1 MIEDSM
7 LATLPQTTSHA
18 GMSYIILRTAM
29 WLLTQRVY
37 VTGPA
42 CRKLKMRFQE
52 SVQEESSIV
61 TLSFTSCRGVGT
73 LTAAGRNWRLKTR
86 VWTVIKKFFVNQ
98 KPLKTTVCLAACW
111 PLLPLFQALRAEM
124 FHSHCLPVH
133 FAATDLSQDF
143 TIEWRN
149 DPGSLWPIHLQN
161 TVESSAQWTLE
172 LWWPVSRS
180 FLVDWSYSES
190 QIFFRCASCTWMLLD
205 IRPTLVAH
213 WVKTSAHGCWHSWF
227 SSGVD
232 PSKPSYHWI
241 QKTSRVP

>member
-1 MIEDSM
+1 M

-124 FHSHCLPVH
+124 RDVSFTLPASSFCCDGFEPGFHHRVKKWPWIAVTYPSSKHCWIISPVDPWALMACLSIFFGRLKLLRISDILPVRVLH
-133 FAATDLSQDF
+133 LDAARYPANFSCALGEDISTWLLTLMVQ
-143 TIEWRN
+143 
-149 DPGSLWPIHLQN
+149 
-161 TVESSAQWTLE
+161 QW
-172 LWWPVSRS
+172 SR
-180 FLVDWSYSES
+180 
-190 QIFFRCASCTWMLLD
+190 
-205 IRPTLVAH
+205 P
-213 WVKTSAHGCWHSWF
+213 K
-227 SSGVD
+227 
-232 PSKPSYHWI
+232 
-241 QKTSRVP
+241 